1 MMKDIQ
7 RPISRRK
14 FLTIAG
20 SALAA
25 LAGGCVLSGTPAAVE
40 NAAKPLRKAVKTLTG
55 DTSLDADY
63 IRQIITKD
71 SQTSRTIMW
80 HSPYEQEGAEVVWR
94 AAGGEEYVSVPASNE
109 HYTDDGQ
116 DIYLHSAHIEGL
128 SKGASYEYR
137 IIAKDSGTERY
148 RSKPVRQHGLFH
160 QHG

>member
-25 LAGGCVLSGTPAAVE
+25 LAGGCALGTPAAVE

-128 SKGASYEYR
+128 SKGTSYEYR
-137 IIAKDSGTERY
+137 IIAKDSGTE
-148 RSKPVRQHGLFH
+148 SSLMSTP
-160 QHG
+160 